1 MTKLENKVTNKER
14 KVITSKLKD
23 LLKEYVESSKRK
35 VREKLL
41 KELFK

>member
-1 MTKLENKVTNKER
+1 MTKLENKVTNKEI
-14 KVITSKLKD
+14 KVINSKLKD
-23 LLKEYVESSKRK
+23 LLKEYVESRKRK